1 MANLVG
7 VWPKLFLLK
16 KSCRFECQG
25 DRPCSNRGLRSD
37 TTNLGQASEWVRQR
51 GSHRQPNS
59 YLRLTGY
66 LRPTARR
73 RERRKKQPPTW
84 LPPLSSFAARTQG
97 HSRVALFESNFLLSV
112 IETLS
117 KCELSQDREK
127 RTLGFNSLDDKRW
140 GKFLLGRFVARR
152 LTQVWTSWLLKGNLR
167 ERFDAR

>member
-16 KSCRFECQG
+16 KSCEFECQG

-59 YLRLTGY
+59 DLRLTGY
-66 LRPTARR
+66 LRPTARKGK
-73 RERRKKQPPTW
+73 RRKKQPPTW

-97 HSRVALFESNFLLSV
+97 HSRVALFKSTTFSCVSLKPCRNVSCLTTVRKEHLVLTFLMV
-112 IETLS
+112 
-117 KCELSQDREK
+117 
-127 RTLGFNSLDDKRW
+127 
-140 GKFLLGRFVARR
+140 
-152 LTQVWTSWLLKGNLR
+152 KGGAS
-167 ERFDAR
+167 FS